1 MKRIAMLL
9 LASLTAACST
19 PIPPAAL
26 SPAPVSAPAPARLAQ
41 PQVVLTVA
49 ALVVPPESP
58 MQLFERMRDATANK
72 SIYFDYDRYAIKS
85 DETSLIIEHA
95 KLANAFP
102 RDHLT
107 LQGNCDE
114 RGGSEYNLALGQ
126 RRADAVKEQLVM
138 LGIPAARI
146 ETVSFGKEK
155 PRERC
160 HEERCWAE
168 NRRADFVDAW
178 K

>member
-1 MKRIAMLL
+1 MKRIVMLL
-9 LASLTAACST
+9 LALLTAACST
-19 PIPPAAL
+19 PLP
-26 SPAPVSAPAPARLAQ
+26 PAPVSSAPATAPAAPVAER
-41 PQVVLTVA
+41 QVVLTAV
-49 ALVVPPESP
+49 ALVVQPESP
-58 MQLFERMRDATANK
+58 MDLFERMRDATANQ
-72 SIYFDYDRYAIKS
+72 SIYFDYDQYTIKP
-85 DETSLIIEHA
+85 DETSLIMEHA

-102 RDHLT
+102 RDRLT

-126 RRADAVKEQLVM
+126 RRADAVKQQLVM

-160 HEERCWAE
+160 HEEKCWAE